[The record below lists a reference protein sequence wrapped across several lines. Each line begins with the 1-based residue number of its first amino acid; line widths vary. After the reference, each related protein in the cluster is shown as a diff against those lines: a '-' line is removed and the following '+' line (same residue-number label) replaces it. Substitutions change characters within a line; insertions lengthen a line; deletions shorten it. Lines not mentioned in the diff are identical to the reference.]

1 MTFITLSNFDDGH
14 MILVNLAR
22 VQSIWQRTENGQ
34 KGTMLRMADGD
45 AIFVKEPIETFLMLI
60 QSGKI
65 SGISM

>member
-14 MILVNLAR
+14 MVLVNLDR
-22 VQSIWQRTENGQ
+22 VQSIWQRIENGQ

-45 AIFVKEPIETFLMLI
+45 AIYVKEPLEKFLMLI

-65 SGISM
+65 NGISM